1 MLIVS
6 VTVTVVSIMANIVS
20 QVSLQS
26 ISYFF
31 FYEILLE
38 THLVLDLGCGANVL
52 KKHVKTEGIGL
63 ATHSLS

>member
-1 MLIVS
+1 MFIVS

-26 ISYFF
+26 ISYF